1 MAGLI
6 KTLALIL
13 GIVIAAIFVAG
24 LALGG
29 LRIGSGSTSREDTM
43 VSGTRGPLA
52 QTAIP
57 PMNAA
62 PPAKTETATFAL
74 G

>member
-1 MAGLI
+1 MAGSI

-13 GIVIAAIFVAG
+13 GLVIAAVFTAWF
-24 LALGG
+24 ALGG
-29 LRIGSGSTSREDTM
+29 SGIGSGSTSREDTM
-43 VSGTRGPLA
+43 VGGTRGPLA

-57 PMNAA
+57 HADAA

>member
-6 KTLALIL
+6 KPLALIL
-13 GIVIAAIFVAG
+13 GIVIAAVFVTG
-24 LALGG
+24 LALEQLG
-29 LRIGSGSTSREDTM
+29 IGSGSTSREDTTA
-43 VSGTRGPLA
+43 SGTRGPLA

-57 PMNAA
+57 PMDAA
-62 PPAKTETATFAL
+62 PLAKTETATFAL